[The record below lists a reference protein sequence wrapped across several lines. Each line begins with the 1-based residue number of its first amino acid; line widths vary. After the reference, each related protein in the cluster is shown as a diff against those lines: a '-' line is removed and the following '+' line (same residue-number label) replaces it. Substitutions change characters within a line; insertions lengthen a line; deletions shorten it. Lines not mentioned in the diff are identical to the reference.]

1 MKIWAVMCGAIRM
14 EFEFMTTLCRLCD
27 MRNNKLISGII
38 LSTWTGE
45 IDQIPQLRDKLK
57 ALDIVTVETE
67 PISEI
72 PFADLNYTR
81 QAVQLNAALD
91 LLTFDTYVLKCRT
104 DFSNFDL
111 NRMDS
116 LYSVADQKQP
126 EIKSGSFQTGL
137 QSKISVLRYSV
148 SVPFSFHD
156 VAYLGHRNDLKRL
169 IQLENT
175 ALSLGEAILP
185 DIWFFAGYYVHR
197 FSVLADF
204 FRHISVGNFRECMN
218 ALQVPCDGDIV
229 LPNVLNRVY
238 ALYFK
243 ILASDFTIYHDTEL
257 QETAEISL
265 ADILLGENHP
275 GLRKDWV
282 SEIRSSKISRMIVEG
297 RLKQT
302 EGYKKLYAEIQK
314 MDDQQYIDGLYFSD
328 EDWDELFAWGEP
340 HFEEGRMLCL
350 KSYNKLK
357 SESAG
362 PETPDFEK
370 AVKTL
375 LPDSAGDKEVFSALE
390 DISFQKSSYYDTVIS
405 YLKLFSDKNEDL
417 YKKALFSAT
426 RYFNEDVLYRVAELL
441 VNDELD
447 DPKEIEAAIYVF
459 KRFQTDKRLYPF
471 PMPEK
476 HKQAL
481 LMYCQYEE
489 KNHIDSC
496 VRQEFNRRMAEQGTN

>member
-1 MKIWAVMCGAIRM
+1 MKIWAVMCGALRM

-27 MRNNKLISGII
+27 MRYNGVVSGII

-45 IDQIPQLRDKLK
+45 IDRIPQLREKLK

-67 PISEI
+67 PINET
-72 PFADLNYTR
+72 PFSNLNYIR

-175 ALSLGEAILP
+175 ALFLGEAVIP

-197 FSVLADF
+197 FPVLADF
-204 FRHISVGNFRECMN
+204 FRHIKAGDFKECMN
-218 ALQVPCDGDIV
+218 TLQIPCDGDIV
-229 LPNVLNRVY
+229 LPNVLNKVY

-243 ILASDFTIYHDTEL
+243 IIASDFTIYHDTEL
-257 QETAEISL
+257 PGTEEISL
-265 ADILLGENHP
+265 TDILLGENHP

-282 SEIRSSKISRMIVEG
+282 SEIRSSQISRIIVEG

-302 EGYKKLYAEIQK
+302 EGYRRLYAEIQK
-314 MDDQQYIDGLYFSD
+314 MDDRKYVDGLYFSD
-328 EDWDELFAWGEP
+328 KDWDELSEWGKN
-340 HFEEGRMLCL
+340 HFGKTLCL
-350 KSYNKLK
+350 KSYDKLN
-357 SESAG
+357 SEGTGSE
-362 PETPDFEK
+362 PPDFEK

-375 LPDSAGDKEVFSALE
+375 MADSAGDKEVFSALE

-405 YLKLFSDKNEDL
+405 YLKLFSDRDEDL

-447 DPKEIEAAIYVF
+447 DPKEIEAAVYIF
-459 KRFQTDKRLYPF
+459 KRFQADKRLYPF

-496 VRQEFNRRMAEQGTN
+496 VRQEFNRRMAEQTD